1 MKSEIS
7 ALSVREFH
15 VHYGHD
21 KIIDGVNLL
30 DIQSGKLTV
39 ITGSNGAGKSTLLRA
54 MSGLTRAKGTVEW
67 NGCDLLTIGAHAR
80 SKLIGFMPQSIT
92 ASKGLTVL
100 ESVIIASQTLTSA
113 ISTAKHE
120 ELALSTLERV
130 GILNL
135 AMKNLSSLS
144 GGQRQLA
151 SLAQSLVRKPK
162 ILLLDEPTSALD
174 LRYQMEVM
182 ALLKSVTLSGCIVIL
197 VLHDLIL
204 ASNWADHLFF
214 LHGGHIVGAGHPKE
228 VLTSSLL
235 EQIYG
240 VKTSIARTAEGTE
253 HLVIHKLPIDITP
266 KEGKNGNGQI

>member
-7 ALSVREFH
+7 ALSVRGFH

-21 KIIDGVNLL
+21 KIIDGVDLL

-67 NGCDLLTIGAHAR
+67 NGCDLLMIGTHAR

-113 ISTAKHE
+113 ISTVKHE

-214 LHGGHIVGAGHPKE
+214 LHDGHIVGAGHPKE